1 MKTIE
6 IYVEE
11 NDKTYKL
18 VVGQNRIE
26 NDKIL
31 RESSQMDL
39 WFHLEKQ
46 SGPHIILRM
55 DKEERIPKRYLN
67 YIGGLFREYKNSLG
81 SRYAVIYTQMK
92 NVRLTDE
99 PGLVIPVNSKIK
111 KITF

>member
-11 NDKTYKL
+11 NEKAYK
-18 VVGQNRIE
+18 VVIGQNKTE

-31 RESSQMDL
+31 KESSQMDL

-67 YIGGLFREYKNSLG
+67 YIGRLFRDFKNNLG
-81 SRYAVIYTQMK
+81 NRYSVIYTQMK

-99 PGLVIPVNSKIK
+99 PGLVIPAKIR
-111 KITF
+111 KISF